1 MQNQPPK
8 RSHFPAARRH
18 LDPLGDTARNRS
30 RKHKGAQASKRS
42 PSAKDAEDYSSLPAV
57 GTLGQTKRLIL
68 AAIRVW
74 ELKQG
79 MRG

>member
-8 RSHFPAARRH
+8 RSHIPVARRH
-18 LDPLGDTARNRS
+18 LDPLGDTACSRS
-30 RKHKGAQASKRS
+30 RKHKGPQASKRS
-42 PSAKDAEDYSSLPAV
+42 PSAKDENSSLPAV

>member
-1 MQNQPPK
+1 MQNQSPK
-8 RSHFPAARRH
+8 RSHFPVARRH
-18 LDPLGDTARNRS
+18 LDPLGDTAPNRS
-30 RKHKGAQASKRS
+30 RKHKGPQGSKRS
-42 PSAKDAEDYSSLPAV
+42 PSAKDAEETSSLPAV